1 MGFASDR
8 LPMPRTHAPRTRS
21 RPSRCPQP
29 NLCKRARSPPGLA
42 PSVRSSVREA
52 REALAYLGTSLWANG
67 RSAGDRASERGN
79 TVSSLQDTYTP
90 DRNRVGRAKEISLRT
105 YHSPNVLLS
114 SSRTVLR
121 WYRSISQSGFRG
133 FRRSN
138 CVTRAAGSGPR
149 GRRRRR
155 GSHMCSCYGTLAGR
169 RRRRTRTRPML
180 R

>member
-1 MGFASDR
+1 MA
-8 LPMPRTHAPRTRS
+8 RTHAPRTRS

-29 NLCKRARSPPGLA
+29 NLCKRARSPPAPGLA

-67 RSAGDRASERGN
+67 QSGDRASEGA
-79 TVSSLQDTYTP
+79 QCPPFKTP
-90 DRNRVGRAKEISLRT
+90 DRNRDRVVRAKEISLLI
-105 YHSPNVLLS
+105 YHSLNVLPS
-114 SSRTVLR
+114 SSRTGLR
-121 WYRSISQSGFRG
+121 WDRSISQSGSRG

-138 CVTRAAGSGPR
+138 CVTRAAGSGPGGR
-149 GRRRRR
+149 RRRRRR